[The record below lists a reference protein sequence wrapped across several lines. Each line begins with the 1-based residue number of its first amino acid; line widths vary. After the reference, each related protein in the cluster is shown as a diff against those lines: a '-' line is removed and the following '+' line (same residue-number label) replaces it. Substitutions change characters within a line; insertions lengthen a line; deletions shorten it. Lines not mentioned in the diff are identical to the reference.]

1 MPHAKDN
8 IQCSP
13 TSYNG
18 HIIAPTSHSTTHGVT
33 SFVHIFN
40 TITYLLAYL
49 LIVSVRISIRTY
61 NVIFLPMDEQNL
73 TELTGFERVP
83 VISQRVEQFVG
94 EMHYFRH
101 FPLTL

>member
-1 MPHAKDN
+1 M
-8 IQCSP
+8 
-13 TSYNG
+13 Y
-18 HIIAPTSHSTTHGVT
+18 
-33 SFVHIFN
+33 
-40 TITYLLAYL
+40 
-49 LIVSVRISIRTY
+49 
-61 NVIFLPMDEQNL
+61 EQNL